1 MILAG
6 GVDYH
11 KINIESIEGASL
23 SAQVIQQAIIFQPE
37 HLETTP
43 EASEMWHFTP
53 PLLAFEYLV
62 W

>member
-1 MILAG
+1 MEG
-6 GVDYH
+6 GLYH

-23 SAQVIQQAIIFQPE
+23 SAQVTQPAIIFQPE

-53 PLLAFEYLV
+53 SLLAFEYLV